1 MSVPGAAIDARQNRI
16 ASVPYCWFSATGSSP
31 VPLDLDIFSPPDVRT
46 SACKYTAWNGTLPV
60 KWMPSMI
67 IRATQKNRMSYPV
80 IIKLVGY
87 YFAKSAVF
95 SGQPSVENGHSP
107 ELNQVSRTSGSCSR
121 FVDPHVA
128 HFAGASRITVTCLFS
143 LQYHAGIRCPHQSCR
158 DNVQSRIFLI
168 QLKYSS
174 RRFSGTIRISPCSTA
189 SIAGPAS
196 GFILQNHCVE
206 ARGSTIVLLRSHNP
220 TACVYSVTF
229 SSNPWVFKSST
240 IFFRASKRSMPA

>member
-1 MSVPGAAIDARQNRI
+1 MSVPGAAIDVRQKRI

-46 SACKYTAWNGTLPV
+46 SACKYTAWNGTLLV

-67 IRATQKNRMSYPV
+67 IRATQKNKMSYPV

-95 SGQPSVENGHSP
+95 AGHPSVEKGHSP

-128 HFAGASRITVTCLFS
+128 HFAGASRATVICPCS
-143 LQYHAGIRCPHQSCR
+143 LQYHAGIRCPHHSCR
-158 DNVQSRIFLI
+158 DSVQSRMFFI
-168 QLKYSS
+168 QLRNSS
-174 RRFSGTIRISPCSTA
+174 RRLSGSIRISPCSTA
-189 SIAGPAS
+189 AIAGSA
-196 GFILQNHCVE
+196 
-206 ARGSTIVLLRSHNP
+206 
-220 TACVYSVTF
+220 
-229 SSNPWVFKSST
+229 
-240 IFFRASKRSMPA
+240 